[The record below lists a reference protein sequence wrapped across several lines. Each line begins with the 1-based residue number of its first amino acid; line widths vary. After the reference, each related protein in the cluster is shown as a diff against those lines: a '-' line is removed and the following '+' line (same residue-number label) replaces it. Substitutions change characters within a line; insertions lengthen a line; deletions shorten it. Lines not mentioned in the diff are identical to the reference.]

1 MPLISRKWSNE
12 INISFSP
19 TFFLSY
25 LMLGGFEGVSVEKG
39 GRKGNL
45 IKSQVPVKDSH
56 PHLYPRIHL
65 AGSRS
70 IELTFLHLAFS
81 QYCDR
86 KAINHH

>member
-65 AGSRS
+65 ACPYFQFSGSIS
-70 IELTFLHLAFS
+70 GGGGAGEMA
-81 QYCDR
+81 
-86 KAINHH
+86 